1 MAAVLVALLSLGSV
15 FAQGGAGR
23 PFITKWQG
31 KAGEELKLP
40 IVGTDYKLVIKNEKG
55 EEVKSEAKVTVTS
68 EDKYHPF
75 TPKTDGVYTVEA
87 GPEGVMSMHMRGE
100 WDGNTF
106 IPLTSNYN
114 LLEVVQFGTVAWQSM
129 DGMFYGCKQMTFA
142 ANIDRPDLTKVT
154 NMESMFLGCPSFNQP
169 LAGWDVSKV
178 TSMGGMF
185 SGCIS
190 FNQPLA
196 GWDVSKVTN
205 MGGMFSG
212 CISFNQPLAGWDVS
226 KVTNMNSMFSGCP
239 SFNQPLNDW
248 KVGSVTDMGYMFR
261 GCPSFNQPLA
271 GWDVSKVTD
280 MGYMFLGC
288 ASFNQPLND
297 WKVGSVTDMGW
308 MFYACSS
315 FNQSL
320 AGWDVSKVTK
330 MRSMFRACTSFNQ
343 PLAGW
348 DVSKVTDMD
357 SMFQNCPSFNQ
368 PLNDW
373 KVGSVTNMR
382 SMFSGCIS
390 FNQPLAGWDVSKVT
404 NMYGLFYNCRA
415 LNQPMGNWTF
425 CKEIGS
431 TREMFFGCSSF
442 NQSLGGWKIQK
453 AIGGLRN
460 TAMSPSNYS
469 ATLVG
474 WAAQSEIAENVNFGS
489 EVSGLVYNNEGKT
502 AREALIAK
510 GWRFDGDKYQGS
522 GVAITPRSLHLVL
535 TKERILSLEKWGV
548 EDTEEVTL
556 KSSEEGVISYALTED
571 KKGVR
576 IKGLKEGACRLTATI
591 AAKDGVHEAYTSTC
605 DISVYVPVESIS
617 LATTAKTLAVG
628 ESYSLVAKVMPE
640 NATEQRLSWESSD
653 KGLAINYVGGI
664 TAVRPGVY
672 TVTVT
677 SQEKGS
683 TVRNTCTVTVVE
695 KKPEEEVTDIALS
708 LASITL
714 TEGATLTFN
723 AKVMPAS
730 AAAQGVTWSSSASEI
745 ATVENGKVTAKKAG
759 KCTITAKSK
768 AKGSKVEAKCEITVV
783 AQSNNGGNNG
793 GGNNGGNNG
802 GGNGGNNGG
811 GTVKP
816 GAVEDALLADIVVAP
831 NPFTAQLRVEN
842 PAGVMG
848 RYELVNASGVVVRAG
863 ALEGTELFIDTETL
877 PAGIYFVRLEA
888 QNGATK
894 SVKVIKY

>member
-1 MAAVLVALLSLGSV
+1 MKTKLRVVMAALVVVLCLGCVASG

-40 IVGTDYKLVIKNEKG
+40 ILGTDYKLVIKNEKG

-68 EDKYHPF
+68 EGKYHPF

-87 GPEGVMSMHMRGE
+87 GPEGVRSMYMRGN
-100 WDGNTF
+100 WKDNTF
-106 IPLTSNYN
+106 TPLTSNYN

-129 DGMFYGCKQMTFA
+129 HYMFFGCKQMTFA

-154 NMESMFLGCPSFNQP
+154 DMESMFSNCTSFNQPLNDWKVGSVINMGWMFYNCHAFNQPLEKWDVSKVTDMIAMFAGSTAFNQP

-178 TSMGGMF
+178 TKMNSMF
-185 SGCIS
+185 YNCSS

-196 GWDVSKVTN
+196 D
-205 MGGMFSG
+205 
-212 CISFNQPLAGWDVS
+212 
-226 KVTNMNSMFSGCP
+226 
-239 SFNQPLNDW
+239 
-248 KVGSVTDMGYMFR
+248 
-261 GCPSFNQPLA
+261 
-271 GWDVSKVTD
+271 WDVSKVTD
-280 MGYMFLGC
+280 M
-288 ASFNQPLND
+288 N
-297 WKVGSVTDMGW
+297 
-308 MFYACSS
+308 
-315 FNQSL
+315 
-320 AGWDVSKVTK
+320 
-330 MRSMFRACTSFNQ
+330 
-343 PLAGW
+343 
-348 DVSKVTDMD
+348 

-522 GVAITPRSLHLVL
+522 GVAITPRSLRLVL

-628 ESYSLVAKVMPE
+628 ESYTLVAKVMPE
-640 NATEQRLSWESSD
+640 NATEQRLRWNSSD
-653 KGLAINYVGGI
+653 NGLAINYAGGI

-672 TVTVT
+672 NVTVT
-677 SQEKGS
+677 SQEEGS

-695 KKPEEEVTDIALS
+695 KKTEEEVTDIALS

-811 GTVKP
+811 NNGGGTVKP

>member
-1 MAAVLVALLSLGSV
+1 MKTKLKVVMAAVLVALLSLGSVASV

-87 GPEGVMSMHMRGE
+87 GPEGVRSMYMRGE
-100 WDGNTF
+100 WNNTF
-106 IPLTSNYN
+106 TPLTSNYD

-129 DGMFYGCKQMTFA
+129 YQMFYGCRQMTFA
-142 ANIDRPDLTKVT
+142 ANIDRPDLTEVT
-154 NMESMFLGCPSFNQP
+154 NIGHMF
-169 LAGWDVSKV
+169 D
-178 TSMGGMF
+178 
-185 SGCIS
+185 GCIS

-196 GWDVSKVTN
+196 GWDVSKVTD
-205 MGGMFSG
+205 MGAMFAG
-212 CISFNQPLAGWDVS
+212 CSSFNQPLAGWDVS
-226 KVTNMNSMFSGCP
+226 KVISMGDMFHGCT

-248 KVGSVTDMGYMFR
+248 KVGSVTNMGYMFSDCTSFNQPLVGWDVSKVTNMR
-261 GCPSFNQPLA
+261 VMFSGCISFNQSLNDWKVGSVTDMERMFSGCTSFNQPLA

-280 MGYMFLGC
+280 MSSMFSDC
-288 ASFNQPLND
+288 SSFNQPLND

-308 MFYACSS
+308 MFHGCSS

-320 AGWDVSKVTK
+320 AGWDVSKVTN
-330 MRSMFRACTSFNQ
+330 MFRLFYNCISFNQPLNDWKVGSVKSMGDMFRGCSSFNQ

-348 DVSKVTDMD
+348 DVSKVTDMGN
-357 SMFQNCPSFNQ
+357 MF
-368 PLNDW
+368 
-373 KVGSVTNMR
+373 
-382 SMFSGCIS
+382 
-390 FNQPLAGWDVSKVT
+390 
-404 NMYGLFYNCRA
+404 Y
-415 LNQPMGNWTF
+415 
-425 CKEIGS
+425 
-431 TREMFFGCSSF
+431 GCSSF

-453 AIGGLRN
+453 AIGNLSS
-460 TAMSPSNYS
+460 TAMSPLNYS

-510 GWRFDGDKYQGS
+510 GWSFDGDKYQGS
-522 GVAITPRSLHLVL
+522 GVAITPRSLRLVL

-548 EDTEEVTL
+548 EETEEVTL
-556 KSSEEGVISYALTED
+556 KSSEEGGISYALTED

-605 DISVYVPVESIS
+605 DIRVYVPVESIS
-617 LATTAKTLAVG
+617 LSTTAKTLAVG
-628 ESYSLVAKVMPE
+628 ESYTLVAKVMPE
-640 NATEQRLSWESSD
+640 NATAQGLNWSSSD
-653 KGLAINYVGGI
+653 NGLAINSAGGI

-672 TVTVT
+672 RVTVI
-677 SQEKGS
+677 SREEGNS
-683 TVRNTCTVTVVE
+683 VRNTCTVTVVE
-695 KKPEEEVTDIALS
+695 KKTEEEVTDIALS

-730 AAAQGVTWSSSASEI
+730 TAAQGVTWSSSASEI

-783 AQSNNGGNNG
+783 AQSNNGGN

-831 NPFTAQLRVEN
+831 NPFTAQLHVEN

-848 RYELVNASGVVVRAG
+848 RYELVNASGVVVRSGVLA
-863 ALEGTELFIDTETL
+863 GTELFIDTETL
-877 PAGIYFVRLEA
+877 PVGIYFVRLEA

-894 SVKVIKY
+894 SVKVVKY

>member
-1 MAAVLVALLSLGSV
+1 MKTKLRVVMAVVLVALLSLGCVASG

-68 EDKYHPF
+68 EGKYHPF

-87 GPEGVMSMHMRGE
+87 GPEGVRSMYMRGE
-100 WDGNTF
+100 WNNGNTF
-106 IPLTSNYN
+106 TPLTSNYN

-129 DGMFYGCKQMTFA
+129 RDMFYGCKQMTFA

-154 NMESMFLGCPSFNQP
+154 DMSSMFSY
-169 LAGWDVSKV
+169 S
-178 TSMGGMF
+178 S
-185 SGCIS
+185 S

-205 MGGMFSG
+205 MYNMFHN
-212 CISFNQPLAGWDVS
+212 C
-226 KVTNMNSMFSGCP
+226 T

-248 KVGSVTDMGYMFR
+248 KVGSVTDMGHMFN
-261 GCPSFNQPLA
+261 GCSSFNQPLA
-271 GWDVSKVTD
+271 GWDVSKVTS
-280 MGYMFLGC
+280 MMYMFYGC
-288 ASFNQPLND
+288 TFFNQSLND
-297 WKVGSVTDMGW
+297 WKVGSVT
-308 MFYACSS
+308 Y
-315 FNQSL
+315 
-320 AGWDVSKVTK
+320 
-330 MRSMFRACTSFNQ
+330 MRSMFQDCTSFNQ
-343 PLAGW
+343 
-348 DVSKVTDMD
+348 S
-357 SMFQNCPSFNQ
+357 
-368 PLNDW
+368 
-373 KVGSVTNMR
+373 
-382 SMFSGCIS
+382 
-390 FNQPLAGWDVSKVT
+390 LAGWDVSKVT

-522 GVAITPRSLHLVL
+522 GVAITPRSLRLVL

-628 ESYSLVAKVMPE
+628 ESYTLVAKVMPE
-640 NATEQRLSWESSD
+640 NATEQRLRWNSSD
-653 KGLAINYVGGI
+653 NGLAINYAGGI

-672 TVTVT
+672 NVTVT
-677 SQEKGS
+677 SQEEGS

-695 KKPEEEVTDIALS
+695 KKTEEEVTDIALS

-811 GTVKP
+811 NNGGGTVKP